1 METFTKKITN
11 YSKFSSILFASKYK
25 MFLLLLDLKKIHEKF
40 SFNKKQKKNP
50 FWKKQEIKK
59 MKKMKKET
67 SGNICFFGFLF
78 LIAKELHHLH
88 KVFVGGG

>member
-1 METFTKKITN
+1 MKILVLIKN
-11 YSKFSSILFASKYK
+11 Q
-25 MFLLLLDLKKIHEKF
+25 KI
-40 SFNKKQKKNP
+40 NP

-59 MKKMKKET
+59 MEKMKKET

-88 KVFVGGG
+88 KVFVGGWGVGNTSPWHK